1 MSVLTTKQLH
11 GVVFDMDGTLTV
23 PCLDFMKL
31 RKQLCIN
38 KNIDIL
44 AHVDSLVGNE
54 KDNAMKTI
62 EAFEEEGRKSLELQ
76 PGIEELFTFL
86 LHETSLRPKLALVT
100 RNNTL
105 AVKHFLEKCATDN
118 VCADAHELF
127 SIILT
132 RDFKPVKP
140 HPAAL
145 LHIASKWDTD
155 PNNIIIVGDDKH
167 DILCGKSAG
176 AMTVLLN
183 NEKNEAAKE
192 LAEYNVD
199 KLTEIIPIL
208 KTFMMN

>member
-1 MSVLTTKQLH
+1 MKRPYIPTIAYLNFHVVFSSRRSLKRKFSSELDDLSTSKPVSYQNAMPTGLSKLLRDVMLQNRAWSKHLLHLKQYLALRSVKMSVLTKKQLH

-54 KDNAMKTI
+54 KANAMKTI

-76 PGIEELFTFL
+76 PGIQELFKFL

-105 AVKHFLEKCATDN
+105 AVEHFLKKCATDN
-118 VCADAHELF
+118 VCADAHKLF
-127 SIILT
+127 SI
-132 RDFKPVKP
+132 V
-140 HPAAL
+140 
-145 LHIASKWDTD
+145 S
-155 PNNIIIVGDDKH
+155 
-167 DILCGKSAG
+167 
-176 AMTVLLN
+176 
-183 NEKNEAAKE
+183 
-192 LAEYNVD
+192 
-199 KLTEIIPIL
+199 
-208 KTFMMN
+208 